1 MLSLTTA
8 AKFPPLFDGSG
19 PNLALKNRVK
29 IMAVK
34 MRLKRVGMK
43 NTPVFRIVATDG
55 RKPRD
60 GRPKE
65 ELGTYSPLS
74 KEDPN
79 FTINLERA
87 EYWLGV
93 GAMPSDTVRSFIR
106 KARRAAKASA

>member
-1 MLSLTTA
+1 
-8 AKFPPLFDGSG
+8 
-19 PNLALKNRVK
+19 
-29 IMAVK
+29 MAVK
-34 MRLKRVGMK
+34 LRLKRIGTR

-74 KEDPN
+74 KEEPN

-87 EYWLGV
+87 K
-93 GAMPSDTVRSFIR
+93 PSDTVRSFIR
-106 KARRAAKASA
+106 KARRAAKAEEPEAETAEEKSEEPKSDA